1 MAKCDEL
8 VGGKIIQA
16 SVVISQCLHKIL
28 PSAVSFLEKGMKN
41 HIAKKKKAI
50 ILRLTFRKVTV

>member
-28 PSAVSFLEKGMKN
+28 PSAVSFLEKGIKN
-41 HIAKKKKAI
+41 HICSKIKGYNFKAY
-50 ILRLTFRKVTV
+50 L